1 MRISFLRTPLIQSTF
16 TRIRRTMATTAAPT
30 VKKELRLP
38 QIVKDRLPSST
49 PEYDFSSLSNYQN
62 FSIKNTSLDLTLDF
76 SSKKIVGL
84 VKYELNVLQ
93 SVEKII
99 LDSSYLKI
107 NEVKVNDSTASFE
120 VKDRIESRGCGVEIA
135 ANVTKDAPTS
145 LAIDFETTDKSTAI
159 QWLRT
164 HSKEGVDYVFT
175 QLEPNHA
182 RSLLP
187 CFDTPT
193 IKSTFS
199 ATIKSVHPVVFSG
212 LPVESKTTDEGVY
225 QFEQTVPIPS
235 YLIAVAS
242 GNITSAKIG
251 PRSTVYAEPELL
263 EASKEEFSQDIERF
277 IETAESIAGPYIWG
291 TYDFL
296 VNPASFPYGGM
307 ENPNITFLTPTLIS
321 GDKSQV
327 NVIAHELAHS
337 WSGNNVTNASWEHFW
352 LNEGWTVYLERR
364 IVAALH
370 PEPEKARGFEFLM
383 GWNDLVNAIDALPKF
398 EYSRL
403 IQDLKQGE
411 IDPDDTFS
419 SVPYE
424 KGSNFIYHLEQ
435 KLGGLVE
442 FDPYIKFY
450 FSKFSRQSIDSYQFI
465 DSLYEFFPAKHEIL
479 DGIDW
484 ELWLYTPGLPPK
496 ADFNS
501 ELVDTV
507 TKLSNEWIEQTEK
520 LSSESEFIDYFN
532 GDKNEVYNEF
542 SSEQKIFF
550 LDSLLEPLSIKP
562 ELYKSKPEAIKAF
575 ISLYS
580 DLQATNNTEIKFRL
594 FKLKIQA
601 QLKEYYQDLAAWL
614 STVGRMKYVRPG
626 YKMLNEVDRE
636 LATKTFVEH
645 EGFYHPICA
654 NLVKKDLGL

>member
-1 MRISFLRTPLIQSTF
+1 M
-16 TRIRRTMATTAAPT
+16 TT
-30 VKKELRLP
+30 LRLP
-38 QIVKDRLPSST
+38 KIVKERLPSTT
-49 PEYDFSSLSNYQN
+49 PEYDFSSLSNYKN
-62 FSIKNTSLDLTLDF
+62 FSVRNTELDLTLDF
-76 SSKKIVGL
+76 ENKKIVGS
-84 VKYELNVLQ
+84 VKYHLTVLKSTEQ
-93 SVEKII
+93 IV
-99 LDSSYLKI
+99 LDSSYLQI
-107 NEVKVNDSTASFE
+107 NQVQIDNEIVPFE
-120 VKDRIESRGCGVEIA
+120 VKQRVEPRGCAVEISA
-135 ANVTKDAPTS
+135 SASALTKDTETVVTV
-145 LAIDFETTDKSTAI
+145 DFETTDKSTAI

-164 HSKEGVDYVFT
+164 HAKEGVDYIFT

-193 IKSTFS
+193 IKSTFT
-199 ATIKSVHPVVFSG
+199 AKIHSVHPVVFSG
-212 LPVESKTTDEGVY
+212 LPIIDQQSSTDVY
-225 QFEQTVPIPS
+225 HFKQTVPIPS
-235 YLIAVAS
+235 YLIAIAS
-242 GNITSAKIG
+242 GNITSAQVG

-263 EASKEEFSQDIERF
+263 EASKKEFSRDIEKF
-277 IETAESIAGPYIWG
+277 IIAAESIAGPYIWG
-291 TYDFL
+291 SYDFL

-364 IVAALH
+364 IIASLH

-383 GWNDLVNAIDALPKF
+383 GWNDLVNSIDALPKF

-424 KGSNFIYHLEQ
+424 KGANFIYHLETQ
-435 KLGGLVE
+435 LGGLVE

-450 FSKFSRQSIDSYQFI
+450 FSKFSKQSIDSYQFI
-465 DSLYEFFPAKHEIL
+465 DSLYEFFPTKHAVL
-479 DGIDW
+479 DSIDW

-501 ELVDTV
+501 ELVDNV
-507 TKLSNEWIEQTEK
+507 SKLSNEWIKQTEE
-520 LSSESEFIDYFN
+520 LTTELQFIEYFN
-532 GDKNEVYNEF
+532 GGDKNEIYNEF

-550 LDSLLEPLSIKP
+550 LDSLLEPLSS
-562 ELYKSKPEAIKAF
+562 SKPTLYQDNPHAVSAF
-575 ISLYS
+575 IQLYP
-580 DLQATNNTEIKFRL
+580 DLQTTNNTEIKFRL

-601 QLKEYYQDLAAWL
+601 QLATYYQDLATWL
-614 STVGRMKYVRPG
+614 SSVGRMKYVRPG
-626 YKMLNEVDRE
+626 YKMLNDVDRE
-636 LATKTFVEH
+636 LAVDTFKKH
-645 EGFYHPICA
+645 ELFYHPICA